1 MPAPTKKERV
11 HAHFTKKSLIKAN
24 SCRYTN
30 VLLSYINRVF
40 LFFYRFL
47 SANRYKLLSFE
58 QIDINGRVMLSDTIA
73 IQVTKDNN
81 SSIKI
86 FPTITNGIIKVQLF
100 DPNDVLK
107 EVIIDDMLGATSVY
121 YTGSGQLTQLNLSNL
136 PNAVYVLKVET
147 ARNTVSQKI
156 VKQ

>member
-1 MPAPTKKERV
+1 MFYYHTSTGYSYS
-11 HAHFTKKSLIKAN
+11 FTDSFPQ
-24 SCRYTN
+24 TG
-30 VLLSYINRVF
+30 IN
-40 LFFYRFL
+40 FYRL
-47 SANRYKLLSFE
+47 R
-58 QIDINGRVMLSDTIA
+58 QVDINGRVMLSDTIA